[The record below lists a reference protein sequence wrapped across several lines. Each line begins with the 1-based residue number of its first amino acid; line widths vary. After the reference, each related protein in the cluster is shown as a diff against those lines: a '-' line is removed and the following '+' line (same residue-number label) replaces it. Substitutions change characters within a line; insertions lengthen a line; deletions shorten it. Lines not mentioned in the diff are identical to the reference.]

1 LLMTLDHF
9 GEFVDGCIDAGV
21 MLVEIV
27 GLVVALVGDVLSMS
41 TRLDVDI
48 A

>member
-1 LLMTLDHF
+1 LPMALDLF
-9 GEFVDGCIDAGV
+9 GEFVDGCVDASV